1 MSLNYN
7 LGKIAQFKD
16 NFDLA
21 YQEYKGMD
29 GVYTDVKRDLK
40 QLIFASMMISLNEI
54 TYKNV
59 SEWYARLIV
68 AEEINRVNV
77 WEKWEDN
84 KLVKIPIEPKL
95 LTQYLGLATNANNRS
110 RSEWVKAML
119 RDDNWSTTNKTH
131 NYTATTLTSK
141 LRKLEVEFQEK
152 VFQ

>member
-7 LGKIAQFKD
+7 LERIAQFKD

-29 GVYTDVKRDLK
+29 GTYTDVKRDLK
-40 QLIFASMMISLNEI
+40 QLIFASMMISLNYI

-59 SEWYARLIV
+59 AEWYARLLV
-68 AEEINRVNV
+68 CEEIYIMNV
-77 WEKWEDN
+77 FEKWEGNDLI
-84 KLVKIPIEPKL
+84 KVPVEPKDL
-95 LTQYLGLATNANNRS
+95 VQYMGLSTNATNRS
-110 RSEWVKAML
+110 RSEWVKIML
-119 RDDNWSTTNKTH
+119 QNNKDTK
-131 NYTATTLTSK
+131 YTSTTLTSK